1 MKGKIFNA
9 QESKLQ
15 FANEFFHSASGHYM
29 AGFNARVLGNPLYS
43 TASFQIDHYSVVPSL
58 EAGWIRADKMA
69 KDGKIFFVNEG
80 KEIKTMKDGD
90 AWCCIGKDFTDL
102 QSSDDYEFGDTREE
116 AVKNYMKKFE
126 VINN

>member
-15 FANEFFHSASGHYM
+15 FADQLFNKVSSHYA
-29 AGFNARVLGNPLYS
+29 AGFNARVLGEPRYS
-43 TASFQIDHYSVVPSL
+43 AASFQIHHYSIVPSL
-58 EAGWIRADKMA
+58 EAGWLRADQMA
-69 KDGKIFFVNEG
+69 KEGEIFFVNEG

-90 AWCCIGKDFTDL
+90 AYCCIGKDFTDL

-126 VINN
+126 VVD